1 MNTPPRITLKRFRKM
16 NKVLT
21 VIKYVLYAIGFGLLI
36 PISLTFFMLGGV
48 LVFVFSLLALIAY
61 IPLLLAESIDNEHWI
76 SNKVKAEIDKRVDA
90 IKDIEDVKSS

>member
-1 MNTPPRITLKRFRKM
+1 M

-36 PISLTFFMLGGV
+36 PISFAFIMVGGV
-48 LVFVFSLLALIAY
+48 FVFVFSLLGVIAY

-90 IKDIEDVKSS
+90 IKEAEDVKSS

>member
-1 MNTPPRITLKRFRKM
+1 M

-21 VIKYVLYAIGFGLLI
+21 VLKYVLYAIGFGLLI

-76 SNKVKAEIDKRVDA
+76 SNKVKAEIDKRVEA
-90 IKDIEDVKSS
+90 IKDAEDVKSS

>member
-1 MNTPPRITLKRFRKM
+1 M

-21 VIKYVLYAIGFGLLI
+21 VLKYVLYAIGFGLLI
-36 PISLTFFMLGGV
+36 PITLTFFMLGGV

-76 SNKVKAEIDKRVDA
+76 SNKVKAEIDKRVEA
-90 IKDIEDVKSS
+90 IKDAEDVKSS

>member
-1 MNTPPRITLKRFRKM
+1 M
-16 NKVLT
+16 NKLLT
-21 VIKYVLYAIGFGLLI
+21 FIKYVLYAIGFGLLI

-90 IKDIEDVKSS
+90 IKDIEEIKTP

>member
-1 MNTPPRITLKRFRKM
+1 M
-16 NKVLT
+16 NKLLT

-76 SNKVKAEIDKRVDA
+76 SNKVKAEIDKRVEA
-90 IKDIEDVKSS
+90 IKDAEDVKSS

>member
-1 MNTPPRITLKRFRKM
+1 M
-16 NKVLT
+16 NKMLT
-21 VIKYVLYAIGFGLLI
+21 VIKYVLYAIGFGLLL

-76 SNKVKAEIDKRVDA
+76 SDKVKAEIDKRVEA
-90 IKDIEDVKSS
+90 IKDVEDVKSS

>member
-1 MNTPPRITLKRFRKM
+1 M
-16 NKVLT
+16 NKLLT
-21 VIKYVLYAIGFGLLI
+21 VIKYILYAIGFGLLI

-76 SNKVKAEIDKRVDA
+76 SDKVKAEIDKRVEA
-90 IKDIEDVKSS
+90 IKDVEDVKSS

>member
-1 MNTPPRITLKRFRKM
+1 M
-16 NKVLT
+16 NKLLT

-48 LVFVFSLLALIAY
+48 LVFVFSLLGVIAY

-76 SNKVKAEIDKRVDA
+76 SNKVKKEIDKRVDS
-90 IKDIEDVKSS
+90 IKDIEDVKS

>member
-1 MNTPPRITLKRFRKM
+1 M

-21 VIKYVLYAIGFGLLI
+21 VLKYVLYAIGFGLLI

-76 SNKVKAEIDKRVDA
+76 SNKVKKEIDKRVDS
-90 IKDIEDVKSS
+90 IKDIEDVKS

>member
-1 MNTPPRITLKRFRKM
+1 M
-16 NKVLT
+16 NKLLT

-48 LVFVFSLLALIAY
+48 LVFVFSLLGVIAY

-90 IKDIEDVKSS
+90 IKDIEDVKS

>member
-1 MNTPPRITLKRFRKM
+1 M
-16 NKVLT
+16 NKLLT
-21 VIKYVLYAIGFGLLI
+21 VLKYVLYAIGFGLLI
-36 PISLTFFMLGGV
+36 PITLTFFMLGGV

-90 IKDIEDVKSS
+90 IKDIEDVKS

>member
-1 MNTPPRITLKRFRKM
+1 M
-16 NKVLT
+16 NKLLT
-21 VIKYVLYAIGFGLLI
+21 LIKYVLYAIGFGLLI

-48 LVFVFSLLALIAY
+48 LVLVFSLLALIAY

-90 IKDIEDVKSS
+90 IKDIEDVKS

>member
-1 MNTPPRITLKRFRKM
+1 M
-16 NKVLT
+16 NKLLT
-21 VIKYVLYAIGFGLLI
+21 LIKYVLYAIGFGLLI

-76 SNKVKAEIDKRVDA
+76 SNKVKKEIDKRVDS

>member
-1 MNTPPRITLKRFRKM
+1 M

-36 PISLTFFMLGGV
+36 PISLAFIMTGGV
-48 LVFVFSLLALIAY
+48 FVFVFSLLGVIAY
-61 IPLLLAESIDNEHWI
+61 IPLLLAESIENEYWI
-76 SNKVKAEIDKRVDA
+76 SDKVKAEIDKRVDA

>member
-1 MNTPPRITLKRFRKM
+1 MSE
-16 NKVLT
+16 VLT
-21 VIKYVLYAIGFGLLI
+21 LLKYVLYAIGFGLLI

-76 SNKVKAEIDKRVDA
+76 SNKVKAEIDKRVEA
-90 IKDIEDVKSS
+90 IKEVEDVKSS

>member
-1 MNTPPRITLKRFRKM
+1 M
-16 NKVLT
+16 NKLLT
-21 VIKYVLYAIGFGLLI
+21 VLKYVLYAIGFGLLI

-76 SNKVKAEIDKRVDA
+76 TDKVKVEIDKRVEA
-90 IKDIEDVKSS
+90 IKDVEDVKSP

>member
-1 MNTPPRITLKRFRKM
+1 M
-16 NKVLT
+16 NKLLT

-76 SNKVKAEIDKRVDA
+76 SDKVKAEIDKRVES
-90 IKDIEDVKSS
+90 IKEAEDVKSS

>member
-1 MNTPPRITLKRFRKM
+1 M

-21 VIKYVLYAIGFGLLI
+21 VLKYVLYAIGFGLLI

-76 SNKVKAEIDKRVDA
+76 SDKVKAEIDKHVEA
-90 IKDIEDVKSS
+90 IKEVEDVKSS

>member
-1 MNTPPRITLKRFRKM
+1 M
-16 NKVLT
+16 NKLLT
-21 VIKYVLYAIGFGLLI
+21 FIKYVLYAIGFGLLI

-76 SNKVKAEIDKRVDA
+76 SNKVKAEIDKRVEA
-90 IKDIEDVKSS
+90 IKEVEDVKSS